1 MSRYTAWR
9 AFGIVIFALCRLG
22 VILVVMRLRPRTTS
36 CSAPQFSRLSAVRI
50 VCNSDE
56 TPSLLEGK
64 TIDHVREVFDSAARR
79 LFSDDAG
86 LWPQYRTHYCVVVL
100 LPLSNVSGDTAS
112 LGNRRRGMC
121 MAFCSRV
128 IFGENTSD
136 VSAHSTP
143 SLPPTLYIPQSIVC
157 ELGFDSL
164 CA

>member
-100 LPLSNVSGDTAS
+100 PPLSNISGDTAS
-112 LGNRRRGMC
+112 LGNVGISSPQPASTTMEPELL
-121 MAFCSRV
+121 SRLAQAWHV
-128 IFGENTSD
+128 HGILFAG
-136 VSAHSTP
+136 H
-143 SLPPTLYIPQSIVC
+143 IW
-157 ELGFDSL
+157 
-164 CA
+164 